1 MKTCIHCGAALPDDA
16 RFCHKCAGAQ
26 GPKRKAGGPFP
37 WRRTVAVL
45 VPVMALVCLFAA
57 FRRSAEALPP
67 VPEETAAPV
76 IEESTLAPTTEA
88 PAPTESR
95 APIARRNP
103 IHFTK
108 VKTEEEDGWDYH
120 TTYHATYTKMGDT
133 YIEGTHT
140 FSDGKIEQT
149 ILRLDSTHRAHYYQD
164 GTVTEYTEFHPNG
177 KWSFHAV
184 GSSNGMGDFVSSFD
198 ENGNVTQS
206 QWISDPLSYIEE
218 RRLKVEDVIEEYTQ
232 EILDNWDDSPP

>member
-45 VPVMALVCLFAA
+45 GPVVALVGLLAA
-57 FRRSAEALPP
+57 FRRPAEALPP

-76 IEESTLAPTTEA
+76 IEESTLPPTTEA
-88 PAPTESR
+88 PVPTESR

-140 FSDGKIEQT
+140 FSDGEIEQT
-149 ILRLDSTHRAHYYQD
+149 ILRLDSTRRAHYYQD

-177 KWSFHAV
+177 KWSFHV
-184 GSSNGMGDFVSSFD
+184 IGRIGSGATASSYD
-198 ENGNVTQS
+198 ENGNVTEAE
-206 QWISDPLSYIEE
+206 WVDDVVSYIEQ
-218 RRLKVEDVIEEYTQ
+218 RRLKLDDVIEEYTQ

>member
-37 WRRTVAVL
+37 WRRTVAIL
-45 VPVMALVCLFAA
+45 GPVVALVGLLAA
-57 FRRSAEALPP
+57 FRRPAEALPP

-76 IEESTLAPTTEA
+76 IEESTLPPTTEA
-88 PAPTESR
+88 PVPTESR

-108 VKTEEEDGWDYH
+108 VKTEEEDGWN
-120 TTYHATYTKMGDT
+120 YHATYTKMGDT
-133 YIEGTHT
+133 FIEGTCT
-140 FSDGKIEQT
+140 SSDGKISQA
-149 ILRLDSTHRAHYYQD
+149 ILRLDGTRRADYQQD
-164 GTVTEYTEFHPNG
+164 GTVTEYAEFYPNG
-177 KWSFHAV
+177 KRSFHVV
-184 GSSNGMGDFVSSFD
+184 GRIGSGATASSYD
-198 ENGNVTQS
+198 ENGYVTEAE
-206 QWISDPLSYIEE
+206 WVDDVVSYIEQ